1 MLIELIN
8 SAAIK
13 HILLN
18 NYKEKKYKKQNN
30 KYIQP
35 KLFYHKK
42 KKKKKR
48 TILIIKIKQ
57 FQQDYSLQLAVILPT
72 RLCNRYKFY

>member
-18 NYKEKKYKKQNN
+18 NYKKKTIKN
-30 KYIQP
+30 K
-35 KLFYHKK
+35 
-42 KKKKKR
+42 
-48 TILIIKIKQ
+48 II
-57 FQQDYSLQLAVILPT
+57 
-72 RLCNRYKFY
+72 